1 MDKEL
6 RASLETI
13 VKKLSNKQQVEIK
26 EHIDPSLIGGFV
38 LHVGDRQIDASVKG
52 KLKVLSLK
60 FNENYFAK

>member
-1 MDKEL
+1 M
-6 RASLETI
+6 
-13 VKKLSNKQQVEIK
+13 KKLSNKQQVEIK